1 MTYINDNS
9 FISNTQFGFQSGLST
24 VHALECLTENIY
36 KSLNQKYHHE
46 SEFIDLTKAFDTI
59 QNSIWLTKL
68 EWYGV
73 GSVTL
78 NTRLEL
84 VQYMLSYNGAN
95 SRICN
100 RCNSKYIGLTGSKME
115 IKVV

>member
-46 SEFIDLTKAFDTI
+46 SEFIDLTKAFDTV
-59 QNSIWLTKL
+59 QHSILFTKL
-68 EWYGV
+68 EWYRTGGV
-73 GSVTL
+73 GL
-78 NTRLEL
+78 HFFKDYL
-84 VQYMLSYNGAN
+84 MLRKCYVHASLPQNW
-95 SRICN
+95 S
-100 RCNSKYIGLTGSKME
+100 T
-115 IKVV
+115 